1 MFVIRLN
8 RFTLLSVSVVLCLL
22 LGVVWLCTGQ
32 GEATTVSADASV
44 CWGLS
49 FQEEGKTPVAPASKE
64 ELKELDAWFV
74 GNENEKVLYLTFD
87 LGYENGYTESILD
100 ILKEEQV
107 PAAFF
112 VVGSFVDR
120 HPELILRM
128 AKEGHIIGNH
138 TNTHPNMASIS
149 EESVFREELETLE
162 QKVES
167 ITGEPML
174 KFYRPP
180 QGKYSTQNLQMA
192 KDLGYQ
198 TFFWSLAYVDW
209 YQDQQPTHD
218 EAFEKLTGRIHP
230 GAIVLLHNTS
240 STNAEILDELLT
252 KWEEMGYSFGSLNQL
267 TVKSA

>member
-8 RFTLLSVSVVLCLL
+8 RFTLLSVCVVLCLL

-87 LGYENGYTESILD
+87 LGYENGYTASILD

-107 PAAFF
+107 PATFF

-167 ITGEPML
+167 ITGEPMP

-180 QGKYSTQNLQMA
+180 QGVYSLQNLQAAHKME
-192 KDLGYQ
+192 Y
-198 TFFWSLAYVDW
+198 TTVFWSLAYEDW
-209 YQDQQPTHD
+209 LNDQQPD
-218 EAFEKLTGRIHP
+218 PQKSIDLLNRRIHP
-230 GAIVLLHNTS
+230 GAVVLLHAS
-240 STNAEILDELLT
+240 SKTNCEILEQLLEGW
-252 KWEEMGYSFGSLNQL
+252 KEMGYRFAPLSELCEGD
-267 TVKSA
+267 